1 MVQTSKECSKGPP
14 CVKSCTTTI
23 CEAESACRLD
33 FCVVENLSMLCVMD
47 EVNSILTQLESGT
60 GDHVAEN
67 ITAISDLLTA
77 QIYSWTAIWIRTD
90 GHHIQGIAQGTGG
103 HEISTACS

>member
-1 MVQTSKECSKGPP
+1 MVQTSKECSKGPL
-14 CVKSCTTTI
+14 CVKSGTTTI
-23 CEAESACRLD
+23 CQAESACRLD

-67 ITAISDLLTA
+67 ITIS
-77 QIYSWTAIWIRTD
+77 
-90 GHHIQGIAQGTGG
+90 
-103 HEISTACS
+103 